1 MKRGWETEVRQREGG
16 GWEEEQE
23 SNEVGR
29 QVEGRKGVGGGEGR
43 GVRNRILTFAFP
55 GSFLVASVNQ
65 ENPAVVYSKSP
76 NVFSFFL
83 PVCYL

>member
-43 GVRNRILTFAFP
+43 GVQVGRGHCCEGHIT
-55 GSFLVASVNQ
+55 
-65 ENPAVVYSKSP
+65 YSTG
-76 NVFSFFL
+76 VFGTQL
-83 PVCYL
+83 IKQRRGEMQKG